1 MVSMKDLAAACNVSI
16 ATVSK
21 ALNDQHDVSAKTK
34 EMVRRKAKELGY
46 FPNSAAKTLKTNRSH
61 NIGVLFVDEAQ
72 SGLTHDFFSNVLD
85 SFKRTIELKDY
96 DLTLINCSKTHSNSM
111 SYLDRARYRGFDG
124 VVIACIDFRDPEVI
138 ELVDSDIPVVTIDYI
153 FNNRIAVISDNVKG
167 MRDLVT
173 YVYEMGHRK
182 IAYIYGNDSSVTQA
196 RISSFFT
203 TCSQLGIEVP
213 EEYLRKADY
222 RDTEGTYLRTKELL
236 ELKDPP
242 TCILYPDDFAGFGGI
257 NALGYANAV
266 IEMKEQF
273 AAMGLDIPHVF
284 APGGNAGI
292 ASGLIYGN
300 ALMGFPF
307 RIHIISVEDDET
319 VLCEH
324 IQAAIAEMTEI
335 TGMPFPYEVREA
347 ADIVT
352 KYRGEGWGINTPES
366 AQMVFDF
373 ARREGIHIENIYNA
387 KLLVGYEDM
396 IKKGE
401 VDGNSVVIHTGG
413 FGSLFAQF

>member
-46 FPNSAAKTLKTNRSH
+46 FPNSAAKALKTNRSH

-85 SFKRTIELKDY
+85 SFKRTIELRDY

-111 SYLDRARYRGFDG
+111 SYLDRTRYRGFDG
-124 VVIACIDFRDPEVI
+124 VVIACIDFKDPEVI

-173 YVYEMGHRK
+173 YVYQMGHRK

-257 NALGYANAV
+257 NA
-266 IEMKEQF
+266 IREK
-273 AAMGLDIPHVF
+273 GLRIPED
-284 APGGNAGI
+284 
-292 ASGLIYGN
+292 
-300 ALMGFPF
+300 
-307 RIHIISVEDDET
+307 ISVAGYD
-319 VLCEH
+319 
-324 IQAAIAEMTEI
+324 
-335 TGMPFPYEVREA
+335 
-347 ADIVT
+347 
-352 KYRGEGWGINTPES
+352 GI
-366 AQMVFDF
+366 
-373 ARREGIHIENIYNA
+373 RIGRHIEP
-387 KLLVGYEDM
+387 KLTTIRQNTELIGKLAAENLIKLIEHPRSTIIRPIVVEGELYEGSTVGDINRRAE
-396 IKKGE
+396 
-401 VDGNSVVIHTGG
+401 
-413 FGSLFAQF
+413 